1 VDLNKGSALYIF
13 SKLHFSG
20 LRFDSTRKT
29 TIGCMYQF
37 DICNNFIYFEN
48 FDYLNIHEI
57 LENVCYW
64 QEISIYSI
72 LVGFILTFK
81 YLLNYYNGM
90 VLPTKF
96 NMTSKVRL
104 P

>member
-1 VDLNKGSALYIF
+1 LLLGYLQFGQCLNI
-13 SKLHFSG
+13 
-20 LRFDSTRKT
+20 
-29 TIGCMYQF
+29 
-37 DICNNFIYFEN
+37 
-48 FDYLNIHEI
+48 LNIHEI